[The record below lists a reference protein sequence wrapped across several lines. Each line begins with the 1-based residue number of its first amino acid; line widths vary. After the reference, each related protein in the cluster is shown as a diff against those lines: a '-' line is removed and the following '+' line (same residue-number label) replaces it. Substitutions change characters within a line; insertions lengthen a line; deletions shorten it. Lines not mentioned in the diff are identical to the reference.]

1 MKHAFP
7 IVVFIAFCATGLAQT
22 SAVGNML
29 GAWKL
34 DPARSTYSPGVP
46 PKSLVNTIQA
56 AGGGLKVISD
66 GIDAEGR
73 PTHFE
78 WTAKFDGKDYPV
90 KGDPTRD
97 SISIKK
103 LDDYT
108 LELTNK
114 KAGKI
119 VNIVHAVYAKDGKSR
134 TETRTGADAQGRQ
147 IKNVTY
153 WVRQ

>member
-1 MKHAFP
+1 MFIFLCLP
-7 IVVFIAFCATGLAQT
+7 IVFAQSPAATI
-22 SAVGNML
+22 ML

-34 DPARSTYSPGVP
+34 DPARSQYSSGPA
-46 PKSLVNTIQA
+46 PKSLVNILA
-56 AGGGLKVISD
+56 AVDGGLKVISD
-66 GIDAEGR
+66 GIDASGK

-97 SISIKK
+97 SVSIKK

-119 VNIVHAVYAKDGKSR
+119 VNVVHAEYAKDGTSR
-134 TETRTGADAQGRQ
+134 TETRTGSDAEGRD

-153 WVRQ
+153 WTKQ

>member
-1 MKHAFP
+1 MKQPFL
-7 IVVFIAFCATGLAQT
+7 IVVCIAVCAVGLAQT

-29 GAWKL
+29 GSWKL
-34 DPARSTYSPGVP
+34 DPARSTYSPGLP

-56 AGGGLKVISD
+56 VGGGLKVVSD
-66 GIDAEGR
+66 GIDAEGK

-97 SISIKK
+97 AISIKK

-114 KAGKI
+114 KASKV
-119 VNIVHAVYAKDGKSR
+119 VNIVHAVYSKDGKSR
-134 TETRTGADAQGRQ
+134 TETRTGADAQGRH
-147 IKNVTY
+147 IENVTY

>member
-1 MKHAFP
+1 MKQAFLTA
-7 IVVFIAFCATGLAQT
+7 VCIAFCAAGLAQT
-22 SAVGNML
+22 PATANML

-34 DPARSTYSPGVP
+34 DPARSSYNPGLP
-46 PKSLVNTIQA
+46 PKSLVNTITA
-56 AGGGLKVISD
+56 VDGGLKVVSD
-66 GIDAEGR
+66 GIDAEGK

-97 SISIKK
+97 AISIKK
-103 LDDYT
+103 LDDYA

-114 KAGKI
+114 KDGKV

-134 TETRTGADAQGRQ
+134 TETRAGTDAQGRH